1 MARAEI
7 NGFEDLDKMFD
18 LLDAKMKDIT
28 LKALDSAAPILVESA
43 SKAVSKKTGALSESF
58 KATKAKNNKWGSYT
72 VVRPTGYDDKG
83 TNNYAKG
90 AFLEYGTTVNGS
102 PHSAPR
108 PWRQRAVNTAK
119 ARVEEKLEQILTSEV
134 NRIAD

>member
-7 NGFEDLDKMFD
+7 NGFEDLDKMFN

-28 LKALDSAAPILVESA
+28 LHAVDSAAPILVESA
-43 SKAVSKKTGALSESF
+43 SKAVSKKTGELSKSF
-58 KATKAKNNKWGSYT
+58 EATKAKNNKYGSYT
-72 VVRPTGYDDKG
+72 VVRPKGYDSKG
-83 TNNYAKG
+83 VSNYAKG
-90 AFLEYGTTVNGS
+90 VYLEYGTTVKGS
-102 PHSAPR
+102 PHSSPR

-134 NRIAD
+134 NRITD